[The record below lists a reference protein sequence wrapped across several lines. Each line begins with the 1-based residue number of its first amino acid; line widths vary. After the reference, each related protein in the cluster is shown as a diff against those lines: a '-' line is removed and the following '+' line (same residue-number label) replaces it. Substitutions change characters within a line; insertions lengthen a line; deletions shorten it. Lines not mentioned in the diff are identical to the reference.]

1 MVPMLE
7 IYDASSGDDRL
18 VGTARFS
25 LRRGAISTTFAY
37 GEAWLANGRGS
48 YAIDPALPLM
58 AGSQHCSGIP
68 GVFRDCS
75 PDRWGRT
82 LIKREAREE
91 ALQKSLPLHQ
101 LDDVDFLIGVFDQTR
116 EGALRFCE
124 PGGSFLAASSPIPPI
139 VQLPVLVH
147 ASHDVAKDDAG
158 RDEIKA
164 LLAAGSG
171 SLGGARP
178 KASVCDGDHLLLA
191 KFSHP
196 EDEWNV
202 MAWEKTALDLAKMAG
217 ISTPACQLIRVGDE
231 SVLLLDRFDRE
242 GSRIAGLRI
251 PYMSGMTVLGSTDG
265 ESRDYIELAEAITLF
280 ASEASQE
287 LGELFRR
294 VTFSIAINNTDD
306 HLRNWGFLRH
316 GKSWQL
322 SPIFDVNPNP
332 YANARRVTAI
342 AGDAHGKDS
351 VGLRDLAAYCGIP
364 PDEAL
369 TNVESV
375 LRAVEQWHMVA
386 KKNGCPK
393 RELEMFQPVFEHR
406 AHDLQEAFTQKASC
420 CAHA

>member
-1 MVPMLE
+1 MVPVLE
-7 IYDASSGDDRL
+7 VYDASSGDDRL

-406 AHDLQEAFTQKASC
+406 AHDLQEAFTRKASC
-420 CAHA
+420 CARV

>member
-1 MVPMLE
+1 MVPVLE
-7 IYDASSGDDRL
+7 VYDASSGDDRL

-25 LRRGAISTTFAY
+25 LRRGSISTTFAY
-37 GEAWLANGRGS
+37 DEAWLANGQGS
-48 YAIDPALPLM
+48 YVIDPDLPLM

-68 GVFRDCS
+68 GAFRDCS

-91 ALQKSLPLHQ
+91 ALQNDLPLHQ

-124 PGGSFLAASSPIPPI
+124 PGGSFLAVSSPIPPI
-139 VQLPVLVH
+139 VQLPALLH
-147 ASHDVAKDDAG
+147 ASYDVARDDAG

-178 KASVCDGDHLLLA
+178 KASVCDGERLLLA

-202 MAWEKTALDLAKMAG
+202 MAWEKTALDLARMAG
-217 ISTPACQLIRVGDE
+217 IPTPACQLIRVGNE

-316 GKSWQL
+316 GKSWRL

-393 RELEMFQPVFEHR
+393 RELEMFQPVFEHKAR
-406 AHDLQEAFTQKASC
+406 ELQKAF
-420 CAHA
+420 AR

>member
-1 MVPMLE
+1 MVPALE
-7 IYDASSGDDRL
+7 VYDASSGDDRL

-37 GEAWLANGRGS
+37 DETWLTGGRSS
-48 YAIDPALPLM
+48 YAIDPAFPLM
-58 AGSQHCSGIP
+58 AGPQHCSGLP

-91 ALQKSLPLHQ
+91 ALQKDLPLHQ

-139 VQLPVLVH
+139 VQLPALVH

-178 KASVCDGDHLLLA
+178 KASVCDDDHLLLA

-217 ISTPACQLIRVGDE
+217 ISTPACQLIRVGNE

-251 PYMSGMTVLGSTDG
+251 PYMSGMTVLESTDG
-265 ESRDYIELAEAITLF
+265 ETRDYAELAESIALL
-280 ASEASQE
+280 AKAASQE
-287 LGELFRR
+287 LRELFKR
-294 VTFSIAINNTDD
+294 VVFSVAINNTDD
-306 HLRNWGFLRH
+306 HMRNWGFLRRDR
-316 GKSWQL
+316 SWYL
-322 SPIFDVNPNP
+322 SPLFDVNPNP
-332 YANARRVTAI
+332 YMDARRVTSI
-342 AGDAHGKDS
+342 AGELEGRDAA
-351 VGLRDLAAYCGIP
+351 GLREFAAYCGVSS
-364 PDEAL
+364 DEAL
-369 TNVESV
+369 AIVESV
-375 LRAVEQWHMVA
+375 LCAVAQWRTTA
-386 KKNGCPK
+386 KRNGCPE
-393 RELEMFQPVFEHR
+393 RELERFQPIFEQR
-406 AHDLQEAFTQKASC
+406 AHDLREAFI
-420 CAHA
+420 

>member
-124 PGGSFLAASSPIPPI
+124 PGGSFLAASSPIPHI

-251 PYMSGMTVLGSTDG
+251 PYMSGMTVLGNTDG

-316 GKSWQL
+316 GKSWRL

-393 RELEMFQPVFEHR
+393 RELEMFQPVFEHKAR
-406 AHDLQEAFTQKASC
+406 ELQKAF
-420 CAHA
+420 AR